1 MTTTE
6 PTMAE
11 PLTTMPLRTTP
22 PRKIRGRSPLERL
35 RSGSATTAKYT
46 SLVVASIITILP
58 LSVLLF
64 AGLKTGKEYAATG
77 PFTPP
82 SNWLNFDNFVTAFVS
97 GEMLQGFV
105 NTTIVLAVS
114 LVGTIFIGTMAAYA
128 LDRFNFRGK
137 RLVLVLFLA
146 ATLIPGVTTQVATFQ
161 LISALGLYDSMAAL
175 IILFMGTDIIA
186 IYLFIQFMQS
196 IPVSLDEA
204 AMIDGANRWTI
215 YWRIILPLLRPAIAT
230 VVIIKGIAI
239 YNEFY
244 LPFLYLPS
252 QQFIS
257 TALFRFKGPY
267 GAQWEVIAAGT
278 ILVIIPTFIAF
289 LLLQRWIYKGLTAGA
304 VK

>member
-1 MTTTE
+1 MTTTSD
-6 PTMAE
+6 PVR
-11 PLTTMPLRTTP
+11 TMPVRTALP
-22 PRKIRGRSPLERL
+22 ERKIRGRSPWQRL
-35 RSGSATTAKYT
+35 RSGTATTAKYT
-46 SLVVASIITILP
+46 SLIVASIVTILP

-64 AGLKTGKEYAATG
+64 AGLKTKTEYAQTS
-77 PFTPP
+77 PFTLPE
-82 SNWLNFDNFVTAFVS
+82 NWLNFDNFVTAFVS
-97 GEMLQGFV
+97 GKMLEGFV

-114 LVGTIFIGTMAAYA
+114 LVGTIFIGTAAAYA

-137 RLVLVLFLA
+137 RLVLALFLI

-161 LISALGLYDSMAAL
+161 LINAFGLYDSMVAL

-215 YWRIILPLLRPAIAT
+215 YWRIVLPLLRPAIAT

-252 QQFIS
+252 QGFIS
-257 TALFRFKGPY
+257 TSLFRFKGPY

-278 ILVIIPTFIAF
+278 LLVIIPTFIAF